1 MSIKNSTIITIS
13 ALFLL
18 FLVVIAI
25 FTDLVISNS
34 FKDMETQTILN
45 KLAVMRNTLDQQH
58 ISLEVTVRDWAY
70 WDDMRDYMLDHNPRF
85 IQSNFAESIFEN
97 YHIHIAAII
106 DTNFKTIYGV
116 TYESDPP
123 ALLNIQSIIDSH
135 LKTLAPNLKLLD
147 ANGAERVL
155 LHGVYGPIMLAF
167 VPILDSNAEGP
178 IMGYFMMGRYLDE
191 DYIEQLSTFKGFDV
205 QVTDLTDIRDS
216 TTNELIADTINGRRV
231 KFPGHNLITA
241 TDLIKDVN
249 GRNLFLVKAQ
259 SQMEATSIGR
269 KMRDLMLI
277 AYILMGTILVISLR
291 LSIHRRVL
299 DRLLDLQ
306 KGVKRVSSNP
316 SGEELLQISGN
327 DELTA
332 LTQDVNSMLTALWN
346 AQHELES
353 AKIKAEESDKLK
365 SAFLSTISHE
375 LRTPLNHIMGFSQL
389 LSNQIKDSEL
399 KDFARQIYNS
409 GESLLKTIQDII
421 NLAFT
426 EHAMIKASPKA
437 IQAFD
442 HFFRNKSTLEDILR
456 TAGKEKDIS
465 LIFNPDPT
473 LLMKEL
479 YLDAGKVNQILHKLF
494 INAVKFTERGSIEF
508 SLNLT
513 ENGLLRYMVKDSGIG
528 IAEEKQHFIFN
539 LFRQS
544 DEGTSRSF
552 TGVGIGLA
560 IAKRFTEVL
569 NGKLSVE
576 STLGKGS
583 IFYLDIPYEEVKK
596 QKPSSKEAAELQVP
610 NLEGIKVLLLEP
622 DDTGRII
629 TENLLSR
636 TEAAVQSFS
645 DPNETR
651 QILEQTSKLGWLIYP
666 LEYCDSEFPELVQSL
681 RLASPDLKII
691 ITGTELSHPEWIH
704 QISQAQYLVK
714 PLTRKILYNA
724 LG

>member
-167 VPILDSNAEGP
+167 VPILDSNGEGP

-231 KFPGHNLITA
+231 KFPGNNLITA
-241 TDLIKDVN
+241 TDLIKDIN

-316 SGEELLQISGN
+316 SGEELLQISG
-327 DELTA
+327 
-332 LTQDVNSMLTALWN
+332 
-346 AQHELES
+346 
-353 AKIKAEESDKLK
+353 
-365 SAFLSTISHE
+365 
-375 LRTPLNHIMGFSQL
+375 
-389 LSNQIKDSEL
+389 
-399 KDFARQIYNS
+399 
-409 GESLLKTIQDII
+409 
-421 NLAFT
+421 
-426 EHAMIKASPKA
+426 
-437 IQAFD
+437 
-442 HFFRNKSTLEDILR
+442 
-456 TAGKEKDIS
+456 
-465 LIFNPDPT
+465 
-473 LLMKEL
+473 
-479 YLDAGKVNQILHKLF
+479 
-494 INAVKFTERGSIEF
+494 
-508 SLNLT
+508 
-513 ENGLLRYMVKDSGIG
+513 
-528 IAEEKQHFIFN
+528 
-539 LFRQS
+539 
-544 DEGTSRSF
+544 
-552 TGVGIGLA
+552 
-560 IAKRFTEVL
+560 
-569 NGKLSVE
+569 
-576 STLGKGS
+576 
-583 IFYLDIPYEEVKK
+583 
-596 QKPSSKEAAELQVP
+596 
-610 NLEGIKVLLLEP
+610 
-622 DDTGRII
+622 
-629 TENLLSR
+629 
-636 TEAAVQSFS
+636 
-645 DPNETR
+645 
-651 QILEQTSKLGWLIYP
+651 
-666 LEYCDSEFPELVQSL
+666 
-681 RLASPDLKII
+681 
-691 ITGTELSHPEWIH
+691 
-704 QISQAQYLVK
+704 
-714 PLTRKILYNA
+714 
-724 LG
+724 

>member
-167 VPILDSNAEGP
+167 VPILDSNGEGP

-231 KFPGHNLITA
+231 KFPGNNLITA
-241 TDLIKDVN
+241 TDLIKDIN

-375 LRTPLNHIMGFSQL
+375 
-389 LSNQIKDSEL
+389 
-399 KDFARQIYNS
+399 
-409 GESLLKTIQDII
+409 
-421 NLAFT
+421 
-426 EHAMIKASPKA
+426 
-437 IQAFD
+437 
-442 HFFRNKSTLEDILR
+442 
-456 TAGKEKDIS
+456 
-465 LIFNPDPT
+465 
-473 LLMKEL
+473 
-479 YLDAGKVNQILHKLF
+479 
-494 INAVKFTERGSIEF
+494 
-508 SLNLT
+508 
-513 ENGLLRYMVKDSGIG
+513 
-528 IAEEKQHFIFN
+528 
-539 LFRQS
+539 
-544 DEGTSRSF
+544 
-552 TGVGIGLA
+552 
-560 IAKRFTEVL
+560 
-569 NGKLSVE
+569 
-576 STLGKGS
+576 
-583 IFYLDIPYEEVKK
+583 
-596 QKPSSKEAAELQVP
+596 
-610 NLEGIKVLLLEP
+610 
-622 DDTGRII
+622 
-629 TENLLSR
+629 
-636 TEAAVQSFS
+636 
-645 DPNETR
+645 
-651 QILEQTSKLGWLIYP
+651 
-666 LEYCDSEFPELVQSL
+666 
-681 RLASPDLKII
+681 
-691 ITGTELSHPEWIH
+691 
-704 QISQAQYLVK
+704 
-714 PLTRKILYNA
+714 
-724 LG
+724 

>member
-1 MSIKNSTIITIS
+1 
-13 ALFLL
+13 
-18 FLVVIAI
+18 
-25 FTDLVISNS
+25 
-34 FKDMETQTILN
+34 
-45 KLAVMRNTLDQQH
+45 
-58 ISLEVTVRDWAY
+58 
-70 WDDMRDYMLDHNPRF
+70 
-85 IQSNFAESIFEN
+85 
-97 YHIHIAAII
+97 
-106 DTNFKTIYGV
+106 
-116 TYESDPP
+116 
-123 ALLNIQSIIDSH
+123 
-135 LKTLAPNLKLLD
+135 
-147 ANGAERVL
+147 
-155 LHGVYGPIMLAF
+155 
-167 VPILDSNAEGP
+167 
-178 IMGYFMMGRYLDE
+178 
-191 DYIEQLSTFKGFDV
+191 
-205 QVTDLTDIRDS
+205 
-216 TTNELIADTINGRRV
+216 
-231 KFPGHNLITA
+231 
-241 TDLIKDVN
+241 
-249 GRNLFLVKAQ
+249 
-259 SQMEATSIGR
+259 
-269 KMRDLMLI
+269 
-277 AYILMGTILVISLR
+277 
-291 LSIHRRVL
+291 
-299 DRLLDLQ
+299 
-306 KGVKRVSSNP
+306 
-316 SGEELLQISGN
+316 
-327 DELTA
+327 
-332 LTQDVNSMLTALWN
+332 
-346 AQHELES
+346 
-353 AKIKAEESDKLK
+353 
-365 SAFLSTISHE
+365 
-375 LRTPLNHIMGFSQL
+375 
-389 LSNQIKDSEL
+389 
-399 KDFARQIYNS
+399 
-409 GESLLKTIQDII
+409 
-421 NLAFT
+421 
-426 EHAMIKASPKA
+426 
-437 IQAFD
+437 FD
-442 HFFRNKSTLEDILR
+442 HFFRNKSTLEEILR

-576 STLGKGS
+576 STFGKGS

-681 RLASPDLKII
+681 RLDSPDLKII
-691 ITGTELSHPEWIH
+691 ITGTEISHPEWIH